1 MCFSPQASFGAAAV
15 LSVLG
20 VMGLK
25 KTGGSRFGLIAAV
38 PCFFAIQQMLEGFVW
53 LAIERGDYS
62 SISYTIPVYAYL
74 FFASV
79 WWPLYLSIVLWYL
92 EENQQRKQ
100 WLLGTILAGVIVA
113 LVASINF
120 YAGPV
125 TVEVVD
131 HHLSY
136 QQPNQFPFSTALY
149 YAGLVFYLLATS
161 GALFLSTIPYASTM
175 GWLVLLAFAA
185 AQIWYYLAFGSVWCF
200 FAAICSALIVLVL
213 E

>member
-1 MCFSPQASFGAAAV
+1 MCFSPQVSFGAAAT
-15 LSVLG
+15 LTVLG
-20 VMGLK
+20 IVGLRR
-25 KTGGSRFGLIAAV
+25 TNGSRFALIAAV
-38 PCFFAIQQMLEGFVW
+38 PCIFALQQMLEGFVW
-53 LAIERGDYS
+53 LAIGRGDFSSPSYS
-62 SISYTIPVYAYL
+62 VPVYAYL
-74 FFASV
+74 FFSSAF
-79 WWPLYLSIVLWYL
+79 WPLYLPMVLWYL
-92 EENQQRKQ
+92 EPDPKHKK
-100 WLLGTILAGVIVA
+100 WLGGTFVAGA
-113 LVASINF
+113 LVACVAIANF

-131 HHLSY
+131 HHISY
-136 QQPNQFPFSTALY
+136 QQPNQFPLSNELY
-149 YAGLVFYLLATS
+149 IVGLVLYLVATS

>member
-38 PCFFAIQQMLEGFVW
+38 PCIFALQQMLEGFVW
-53 LAIERGDYS
+53 LAIERGDFS
-62 SISYTIPVYAYL
+62 SASYHVPVYAYL

-79 WWPLYLSIVLWYL
+79 WWPLYLPLVLRYL
-92 EENQQRKQ
+92 EENLQRKR
-100 WLLGTILAGVIVA
+100 WMYAPVLAGILVAIVA
-113 LVASINF
+113 AVNF
-120 YAGPV
+120 YAGPI

-131 HHLSY
+131 HHISY
-136 QQPNQFPFSTALY
+136 QQPNQFAYSALLY
-149 YAGLVFYLLATS
+149 YAGLFCYLVATA
-161 GALFLSTIPYASTM
+161 GALFISTAPYASTM
-175 GWLVLLAFAA
+175 GWLVLLAFAV
-185 AQIWYYLAFGSVWCF
+185 AQLWYYLAFGSVWCF
-200 FAAICSALIVLVL
+200 FAALCSALIVLVL